1 MIAMLKSFGAGVWR
15 RLREDSWFYAVVIG
29 YTAVGLVYLFEFGQL
44 GRTAHADYI
53 EPSFVVFL
61 CWMPATAIMLDA
73 ARIVFRFNSRRM
85 LAFKRTFSNAR
96 IAALASGLMLMVGVT
111 LFQGTFTSI
120 KISFANIHGGFP
132 YDRYL
137 ADLDEFLH
145 FGIAP
150 WRYLYAF
157 AQQPMVRTIV
167 EVNYNVLWHLV
178 CFGSLFF
185 VATSPRADRVRAQY
199 LTMFLFVWI
208 VLGNLLAG
216 LFLSAGPA
224 FYGGVT
230 GDDARFAGMLAFLGQ
245 SDWVNSAAMFQY
257 HLWELYKLRRQG
269 IGGGISAFPSVHVGL
284 ITMNACFLTSYS
296 RRLGILA
303 FAYVGFVQASSV
315 YLGRH
320 YAVDGYVSIIVV
332 TLAYCL
338 SAKLFRR
345 QAADTRTDKT
355 YTPPSAATV

>member
-1 MIAMLKSFGAGVWR
+1 MIAMLRSFGAGVWR
-15 RLREDSWFYAVVIG
+15 RLCEDSWFYAVVIV
-29 YTAVGLVYLFEFGQL
+29 YTALALIYLFEFGQL
-44 GRTAHADYI
+44 ARTAHANYI

-61 CWMPATAIMLDA
+61 CLMPATAIMFDLM
-73 ARIVFRFNSRRM
+73 RILHRFNSRRM
-85 LAFKRTFSNAR
+85 LAFKRTFSSAR

-120 KISFANIHGGFP
+120 KVSFANLQGGFP

-137 ADLDEFLH
+137 ADLDRFLH
-145 FGIAP
+145 FGNAP

-157 AQQPMVRTIV
+157 AEEPMVRTIV
-167 EVNYNVLWHLV
+167 ELNYNMFWHLI
-178 CFGSLFF
+178 CFGALFF
-185 VATSPRADRVRAQY
+185 VSTSPRANAVRAHY

-208 VLGNLLAG
+208 VLGNVLAG

-224 FYGGVT
+224 FYGGAT
-230 GDDARFAGMLAFLGQ
+230 GDDARFAEMLAFLGQ
-245 SDWVNSAAMFQY
+245 SDWVNSAATFQG
-257 HLWELYKLRRQG
+257 HLWGLYQQGRPG

-284 ITMNACFLTSYS
+284 ITMNACFLASYS

-303 FAYVGFVQASSV
+303 FAYVGFVLASSV
-315 YLGRH
+315 YLGWH

-332 TLAYCL
+332 TLAYYL

-345 QAADTRTDKT
+345 QATGARTDEI
-355 YTPPSAATV
+355 YTPPVAATV